1 MKAFKAGMRIYLNQ
15 LLVILITIILIVPL
29 LSMAQNL
36 PYLFSAI
43 TTVIYGM
50 MMYSVAWNVGVRDA
64 RNIPGF
70 RPDIKVP
77 LKISLITAIVPV
89 ILLVLKLALPDIWAV
104 DLPFMKGEVDFFI
117 RDLKIEGTT
126 DFIFRM
132 WYLPL
137 AAFVPT
143 DSLFATVAQ
152 MFVLPAIIYVGYLV
166 GLQRFSLFEY
176 LYARVVFSDNGK
188 NGKTGKNGKKKENAL
203 RR

>member
-104 DLPFMKGEVDFFI
+104 D
-117 RDLKIEGTT
+117 
-126 DFIFRM
+126 
-132 WYLPL
+132 
-137 AAFVPT
+137 
-143 DSLFATVAQ
+143 
-152 MFVLPAIIYVGYLV
+152 
-166 GLQRFSLFEY
+166 FSSHSE
-176 LYARVVFSDNGK
+176 
-188 NGKTGKNGKKKENAL
+188 
-203 RR
+203 